1 MIRYEMTNDD
11 DGTNILLTFINDNN
25 NTRIILTDSD
35 VSELSRL
42 LYKIIA
48 LSALPEICHD

>member
-1 MIRYEMTNDD
+1 MIRYEMTNND
-11 DGTNILLTFINDNN
+11 DGANSLLTFINDSN

-35 VSELSRL
+35 VSELYKL

-48 LSALPEICHD
+48 LSSLPELSHD

>member
-11 DGTNILLTFINDNN
+11 DGANSLLTFINDNN

-35 VSELSRL
+35 VSELYKL

-48 LSALPEICHD
+48 LSALPELSHD

>member
-11 DGTNILLTFINDNN
+11 DGTNSLLTLINDNN
-25 NTRIILTDSD
+25 NTRIILTDGD
-35 VSELSRL
+35 VSELYKL

-48 LSALPEICHD
+48 LSSLPELSHD

>member
-11 DGTNILLTFINDNN
+11 DGTNSLLTFINDNN

-35 VSELSRL
+35 VSELYKL

-48 LSALPEICHD
+48 LSALPELSHD

>member
-11 DGTNILLTFINDNN
+11 DGTNSLLTFINDNN

-48 LSALPEICHD
+48 LSALPELSHD

>member
-11 DGTNILLTFINDNN
+11 DGANSLLTFINDNN

>member
-11 DGTNILLTFINDNN
+11 DGANSLLTFINDNN
-25 NTRIILTDSD
+25 NTRIILTEDD

-42 LYKIIA
+42 LYKIFA
-48 LSALPEICHD
+48 LTALTELSHD

>member
-11 DGTNILLTFINDNN
+11 DGANSLLTFINDNN

-48 LSALPEICHD
+48 LSALPELSRD

>member
-1 MIRYEMTNDD
+1 MIRYEMTNY
-11 DGTNILLTFINDNN
+11 GTDSLLTFINDNN

-35 VSELSRL
+35 VSELYKL

-48 LSALPEICHD
+48 LSALPELSHD

>member
-1 MIRYEMTNDD
+1 MIRYEMTNYD
-11 DGTNILLTFINDNN
+11 DGTKSLLTFINDNN

-35 VSELSRL
+35 VSELYKL

-48 LSALPEICHD
+48 LSALPELSHD

>member
-1 MIRYEMTNDD
+1 MIRYEMTNYD
-11 DGTNILLTFINDNN
+11 DGTNSLLTFINDNN

-48 LSALPEICHD
+48 LSALPELSHD

>member
-11 DGTNILLTFINDNN
+11 DGANSLLTFINDNN

-35 VSELSRL
+35 ASELYKL

-48 LSALPEICHD
+48 LSALPELSHD

>member
-11 DGTNILLTFINDNN
+11 DGANSLLTFINDNN

-48 LSALPEICHD
+48 LSALPELSHD

>member
-11 DGTNILLTFINDNN
+11 DGANSLLTFINDNN

-42 LYKIIA
+42 LYKIIV
-48 LSALPEICHD
+48 LSALPELSHD